1 VVRPL
6 GKKLQKVLVIG
17 RDGWSE
23 FSVENSRSPASRQ
36 ISRTSRGIM
45 ASAFEG
51 FKLKRSRS
59 VDSSQQEPLD
69 LTVDF
74 YFEIFVSG
82 SPEIFASGL
91 MKS

>member
-1 VVRPL
+1 
-6 GKKLQKVLVIG
+6 
-17 RDGWSE
+17 
-23 FSVENSRSPASRQ
+23 
-36 ISRTSRGIM
+36 M

-91 MKS
+91 MKSRSAKSQGREDCVGHRISKVDRWRIIDTKVKFH